1 MLLGPA
7 PPPHTRA
14 HAHTDTRTNAHATPP
29 SHGLRPTL
37 PTFQPTFLPQSA
49 PELFTSIVGV
59 FLAESDVGFGTIVG
73 SAVFNVLFVI
83 GLCAAASSVPLKLT
97 WWPLF
102 RDCSYY
108 IFGLTVLSIFCYD
121 SVIELYEA
129 IILFAMYIGY
139 CLIM

>member
-1 MLLGPA
+1 MHTPRRRGS
-7 PPPHTRA
+7 PPHSPT
-14 HAHTDTRTNAHATPP
+14 HHP
-29 SHGLRPTL
+29 S
-37 PTFQPTFLPQSA
+37 FYPQSA

-102 RDCSYY
+102 RDCTYY
-108 IFGLTVLSIFCYD
+108 IFGLLVLSIFCFD

-139 CLIM
+139 CIIM